1 MQETKRGIDSSCW
14 HYYQRVWHVCVCVC
28 VFNSKMAPTF
38 HSPLSLPLLTSAA
51 LRFENS
57 DTVVRATAAA
67 QPQPKWHILTLC
79 AFVWDWGGSMLW
91 HKNHTLEKVTV
102 LWRHSASNISHPP
115 RSHSQTSPAFAWSL
129 QRTTSLSVKQ
139 RLKPSLGWC

>member
-1 MQETKRGIDSSCW
+1 MEMEKRDRWQLLTLLPRGLL
-14 HYYQRVWHVCVCVC
+14 CVCF

-67 QPQPKWHILTLC
+67 QPQPTQDILTLGVLCESEAERCVSTKKPQSAQRSRTVATQHTKHFSSHGFLCYQTALDFLPSVHLC
-79 AFVWDWGGSMLW
+79 A
-91 HKNHTLEKVTV
+91 
-102 LWRHSASNISHPP
+102 
-115 RSHSQTSPAFAWSL
+115 RSHHHSSTD
-129 QRTTSLSVKQ
+129 
-139 RLKPSLGWC
+139 